1 MLLASGSEIVCNTT
15 RRGPTSG
22 LGAGRV
28 AYETSTAPAFMKIP
42 PEYTNLQEPLNVTPT
57 AVEAAFIKAN
67 PNLSTES
74 MAIECDKKWLTG
86 VRICLSKELQFRSCA
101 QIARRSCRREPLIMP
116 PQR

>member
-1 MLLASGSEIVCNTT
+1 LHRAALRQLGPAVVKP
-15 RRGPTSG
+15 RGLFRGDYSPK
-22 LGAGRV
+22 ARAMV
-28 AYETSTAPAFMKIP
+28 KIP
-42 PEYTNLQEPLNVTPT
+42 PEYTDLQDPLNVTPA

-74 MAIECDKKWLTG
+74 MAIESDNKRLIG

-101 QIARRSCRREPLIMP
+101 QIARRSCRREQLIMP